1 MTTDPVALT
10 RQALAGTPAWVV
22 GGAVRDRLLGRVTKD
37 IDLVVDSDPE
47 RAARAI
53 GAAAGRGAATFPLS
67 DAFGAW
73 RVVAAGHAW
82 QVDLTPL
89 RGGSLEADLRLRDF
103 TVNAMAEPLGGGGE
117 LADPTGGAAD
127 LAAGILR
134 AVADHAFADDPLR
147 TLRLPRFVVELDLRP
162 DPATAALARA
172 SADGLRRVAPERIF
186 AELKRIVAAPRPRTG
201 IELAAELGLVERVL
215 PELSAMEGVEQ
226 NRYHNADVLGHTLD
240 VLDATVELERDPG
253 AALGAEHGPA
263 LAALLAE
270 PLADEI
276 SRGTALRFGALLH
289 DAAKPQTRVTAPG
302 GETLGF
308 PGHDVQGEALSRDV
322 LRRLRTSERLQS
334 HVAALARHHLALG
347 FLVHHQP
354 LTRRLLYRYLRA
366 TEPVEVDVSLLSV
379 ADRLATRGHK
389 ADESIARHVALA
401 REVIG
406 EALRWRAE
414 GGAPRPLLRGDEL
427 AAELGVRPG
436 PEIGR
441 LLGELQ
447 EAQYAGEVRD
457 RQEAVA
463 VARSLLERA

>member
-1 MTTDPVALT
+1 MSDPLAIT
-10 RQALAGTPAWVV
+10 REALAGTPAWVV

-37 IDLVVDSDPE
+37 IDLVVDADPA

-53 GAAAGRGAATFPLS
+53 GGAAGRGAATFPLS

-73 RVVAAGHAW
+73 RVVAAAHAW

-103 TVNAMAEPLGGGGE
+103 TVNAMAEPLGGGE

-127 LAAGILR
+127 LAARTLR
-134 AVADHAFADDPLR
+134 AVGDHAFADDPLR
-147 TLRLPRFVVELDLRP
+147 TLRLPRFAVELDLRP

-186 AELKRIVAAPRPRTG
+186 AELKRIVAAPRPRAG
-201 IELAAELGLVERVL
+201 VELAAELGLVERVL
-215 PELSAMEGVEQ
+215 PELSAMDGVEQ
-226 NRYHNADVLGHTLD
+226 NRYHNTDVLGHTLD

-253 AALGAEHGPA
+253 AVLGAERGPA
-263 LAALLAE
+263 LSALLAE
-270 PLADEI
+270 PLADEL

-308 PGHDVQGEALSRDV
+308 PGHDVQGEALTRDV